1 MRKLSTLFSIGLAA
15 ICMNVCVAK
24 EAVVWIGMAP
34 PKGGE
39 KEGIYRAT
47 LDMETGALSKPEL
60 AAAIGTPEFLAIRPD
75 GKRLYAACKLESG
88 DAGVAAFEISD
99 DKQRLKLLNTQP
111 TNTDGACHLATD
123 REGKC
128 LYTAQYGAGTVA
140 AFSLDA
146 EGNVQSRSGLVKHDD
161 VTQKNSRQDGPH
173 PHWVGTDPGN
183 KFLFVPDLGND
194 QIVIYAMDLDAGTI
208 TPHGHGDS
216 PAGSGPRHMVFH
228 PNGKFAYVV
237 NELAVSVTAFAYDA
251 EAGTLTE
258 IETVDSMPEGD
269 RGDENTAA
277 EICIR
282 PDGKYLY
289 ASTRGRDTV
298 TAFAVDSET
307 GKLTYVGQ
315 ESVRGRH
322 PRSVELDP
330 SGKWLLAAGRDTNT
344 IAVLR
349 VDEKTGGLEYSGKS
363 VSSPAP
369 ICIVM
374 QEME

>member
-1 MRKLSTLFSIGLAA
+1 MRKLSIVFSIGLAT
-15 ICMNVCVAK
+15 ILMNTVSAK
-24 EAVVWIGMAP
+24 EAAVWIGMAE

-75 GKRLYAACKLESG
+75 GKRLYAACQLEGG

-99 DKQRLKLLNTQP
+99 DKQKLKLLNTQP

-128 LYTAQYGAGTVA
+128 LFTAQYGAGTVA
-140 AFSLDA
+140 AFTLDSD
-146 EGNVQSRSGLVKHDD
+146 GNIQSRSALVKHEN
-161 VTQKNSRQDGPH
+161 QGEKNGRQDGPH

-228 PNGKFAYVV
+228 PNGKFVYVT
-237 NELAVSVTAFAYDA
+237 NELAVTVTVFAYDA

-258 IETVDSMPEGD
+258 IETVDSLPEGD
-269 RGDENTAA
+269 RGEENTAA

-282 PDGKYLY
+282 PDGRYLY
-289 ASTRGRDTV
+289 TSTRGRDTV

-307 GKLTYVGQ
+307 GKLTYVEQ
-315 ESVRGRH
+315 EPVRGRH

-330 SGKWLLAAGRDTNT
+330 SGSWLLTAGRDTNS

-363 VSSPAP
+363 ASSPAP
-369 ICIVM
+369 ICVVM
-374 QEME
+374 QAIQ